1 MGKTSSKN
9 FFFRNL
15 KNVHPDARPFETTLI
30 FLLQFMIRHCA
41 RQRNLRA
48 REEGKWTPYWKIQ
61 SILGTAA
68 RSHDDSLYPHLY
80 RLSFLV
86 GSDDWHS
93 QRTSKS
99 RNRSDI
105 RGWSV
110 IASQILNEGWGALV
124 IENYTQ
130 LPTKSTNYQKR
141 ETTVEKIQFVSSRKS
156 SSVRRIA
163 YSQNRVSS
171 KFWKLGFFKIQM
183 PTQKLRCCFP
193 SNMDKF
199 VYYKVARR

>member
-110 IASQILNEGWGALV
+110 IASQILNDGWGALV

-141 ETTVEKIQFVSSRKS
+141 ETTVEKIQFVSSKKIFIR
-156 SSVRRIA
+156 
-163 YSQNRVSS
+163 QTNRLFSEPDE
-171 KFWKLGFFKIQM
+171 FKILKTGIFQNSDANSEASM
-183 PTQKLRCCFP
+183 LFP
-193 SNMDKF
+193 VK
-199 VYYKVARR
+199 YGQIRIL